1 LQQRTEHQQLNHTK
15 CGGRVFIDRVF
26 SDKTHLELA
35 CIECGERWM
44 LDKAKNKLAK
54 WLVAREKN
62 HSAQFAR

>member
-1 LQQRTEHQQLNHTK
+1 MTHTK

-35 CIECGERWM
+35 CIECGARWM
-44 LDKAKNKLAK
+44 LDKAKNKLAQ

>member
-1 LQQRTEHQQLNHTK
+1 MNHKK

-35 CIECGERWM
+35 CIECGARWM
-44 LDKAKNKLAK
+44 LDKTKNKLAQ
-54 WLVAREKN
+54 WLMAREKN